1 MEEILKHERIEE
13 IIIIKEQSKLSFKKI
28 YEEFKKKMNEIKKYF
43 ENKLHSEPYI
53 IEIEDFKIE
62 IHGIDYDLFFN
73 IICGDDIFSGI
84 YIEPIEAFLEKN
96 EEYLNVEIIHNS
108 QIDFFSK
115 KYEFEYLSLFVINVK
130 ILLKE
135 MI

>member
-1 MEEILKHERIEE
+1 MEEIFEYERIEE
-13 IIIIKEQSKLSFKKI
+13 IIIIHNQNYKFKKI
-28 YEEFKKKMNEIKKYF
+28 YKEFKKKMNEIKKYF
-43 ENKLHSEPYI
+43 DNQLHSEPYI
-53 IEIEDFKIE
+53 IDIEGFKIE

-108 QIDFFSK
+108 QIDFFQK
-115 KYEFEYLSLFVINVK
+115 KYEFEI
-130 ILLKE
+130 
-135 MI
+135 